1 MKHSQRLEYSRLASA
16 IVERGLSE
24 AKRVHEA
31 LQIAENG
38 HGAFADVLVNSN
50 IVTDWELSNV
60 VCDIYNLPFLTV
72 DVVEPDPAARRGLD
86 LQFLA
91 THGLVPL
98 YRCNGVLTVSMPG
111 MVSADVLGEM
121 TATTDLTI
129 LPVVGSVQS
138 NRRWIA
144 KVLEDEIKAALPSAQ
159 VAAEEE
165 QPMAGW
171 DQMFDVADAA
181 VHQSSAEPLVP
192 APLPSPK
199 PMRQPPAVP
208 AATAG
213 PARTTPL
220 AKPSQPQAQMP
231 RPAAPKPAA
240 KPAAGANLPPPPSF

>member
-1 MKHSQRLEYSRLASA
+1 MKHSQRLEYPRLASA
-16 IVERGLSE
+16 IVERGLCD
-24 AKRVHEA
+24 AKKVDEA
-31 LQIAENG
+31 LHIAENG

-50 IVTDWELSNV
+50 IVSDWELSNV
-60 VCDIYNLPFLTV
+60 VCDIYGLPFLTV

-144 KVLEDEIKAALPSAQ
+144 KVLEDEIKAALPSAPES
-159 VAAEEE
+159 ADAE

-171 DQMFDVADAA
+171 DQLFDVADAA
-181 VHQSSAEPLVP
+181 VHQSGAEASTP
-192 APLPSPK
+192 APALPAPKPARQPLPAAPAAAPAVARSAAPAKQQPSP
-199 PMRQPPAVP
+199 A
-208 AATAG
+208 
-213 PARTTPL
+213 
-220 AKPSQPQAQMP
+220 
-231 RPAAPKPAA
+231 RPAAPKPPQ
-240 KPAAGANLPPPPSF
+240 KPAGGTHLPPPPTF

>member
-16 IVERGLSE
+16 IVERGLSD
-24 AKRVHEA
+24 AKKVDEA
-31 LQIAENG
+31 LHIAENG

-50 IVTDWELSNV
+50 IVSDWELSNV

-144 KVLEDEIKAALPSAQ
+144 KVLEDEIKAALPGSPASSD
-159 VAAEEE
+159 AERSME
-165 QPMAGW
+165 GW
-171 DQMFDVADAA
+171 DQLFDAADAA
-181 VHQSSAEPLVP
+181 VHLSTTEPAVP
-192 APLPSPK
+192 APLPAPK
-199 PMRQPPAVP
+199 RLGQQASAAPEAAPVRSATPSKQP
-208 AATAG
+208 
-213 PARTTPL
+213 
-220 AKPSQPQAQMP
+220 QPQAPLPKAVAP
-231 RPAAPKPAA
+231 RPAS
-240 KPAAGANLPPPPSF
+240 KPAAGAQLPPPPSF